1 MKQVTCW
8 SPTIVAQL
16 GHKWLPSAFEKSNLP
31 SEDQYAINS
40 EDYRQMRYAHPWG
53 QNSPLGQHRKV
64 HTPIVAVWK
73 GATHKWNHQLC
84 SIFFTVAH
92 DQQMEFG
99 FPALCFPIWYLPFPP
114 MYSPGNQKWIMLSLE
129 QYMDEEMMKT
139 LDSRVWLWT
148 QTLAPSTQL
157 LWEKASDKIILLSNE
172 CL

>member
-1 MKQVTCW
+1 MSW
-8 SPTIVAQL
+8 LPTIATQL
-16 GHKWLPSAFEKSNLP
+16 GHKWLPSAFEKSNPP

-53 QNSPLGQHRKV
+53 AAF
-64 HTPIVAVWK
+64 TP
-73 GATHKWNHQLC
+73 GAASEGTHSSSGCLEGGNAQVKPSALLYF
-84 SIFFTVAH
+84 STVAH
-92 DQQMEFG
+92 EQQVEFG
-99 FPALCFPIWYLPFPP
+99 FPALCFLIWYLPFPP

-129 QYMDEEMMKT
+129 QYIDEEMMKT

-172 CL
+172 CLQQ